1 MYLRCPTLIQKQVS
15 KNALSFTAVITF
27 SMLLMLQIF
36 TGGISLLE
44 FKYAL
49 VGGRA
54 EWLRR
59 VIPKRKVSSSNPVVD
74 KFV

>member
-1 MYLRCPTLIQKQVS
+1 
-15 KNALSFTAVITF
+15 
-27 SMLLMLQIF
+27 MLFQIF
-36 TGGISLLE
+36 TGSISLLE

-59 VIPKRKVSSSNPVVD
+59 VIPKRKVSSSNTVVG
-74 KFV
+74 KFI